1 MPIEIQHTLRTKNC
15 NPNMKKNLLV
25 IDDDVDGSAL
35 IKAHCS
41 KKDYN
46 VETAGTLKEGIDKMN
61 ENTPDVLF
69 LDHNLPDG
77 LGWGLAAK
85 MQKTFPE
92 MKIVLLTAFDA
103 PPYPVS
109 DESATYTKLEKPFS
123 LATLDEVIA

>member
-1 MPIEIQHTLRTKNC
+1 
-15 NPNMKKNLLV
+15 MKKNLLV
-25 IDDDVDGSAL
+25 IDDDMDGSML
-35 IKAHCS
+35 IKAHYT
-41 KKDYN
+41 KKDCS

-61 ENTPDVLF
+61 ENPPDILF

-77 LGWGLAAK
+77 LGWALAAK

-109 DESATYTKLEKPFS
+109 DTDMQFIRLEKPF
-123 LATLDEVIA
+123 TLEKLDDIVA